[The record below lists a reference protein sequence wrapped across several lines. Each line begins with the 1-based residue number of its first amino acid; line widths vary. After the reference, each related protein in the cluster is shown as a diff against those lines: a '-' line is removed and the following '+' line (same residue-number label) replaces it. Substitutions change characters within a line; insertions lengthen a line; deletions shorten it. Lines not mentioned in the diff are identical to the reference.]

1 MKFYSKIFI
10 SFFILIATAF
20 SICGTWMIA
29 ASFQSSYQREID
41 SNKSKNE
48 MLRASFCNIV
58 NSMPANYFKNH
69 KMQSKKLV
77 LLFLPV
83 WIKRQS
89 FFLFIMQKKRYST
102 LPVSY
107 HWILHSLIK
116 SIKSIVLIKFARSK
130 GIIIYARSVI

>member
-1 MKFYSKIFI
+1 
-10 SFFILIATAF
+10 
-20 SICGTWMIA
+20 
-29 ASFQSSYQREID
+29 
-41 SNKSKNE
+41 

-69 KMQSKKLV
+69 KNAVKEIGASVSSGLDKETE
-77 LLFLPV
+77 
-83 WIKRQS
+83 
-89 FFLFIMQKKRYST
+89 LFIMQKKRYST

>member
-69 KMQSKKLV
+69 KNAVKEIGASVSSGLDKETELFSVYNAKKEIL
-77 LLFLPV
+77 
-83 WIKRQS
+83 
-89 FFLFIMQKKRYST
+89 YS
-102 LPVSY
+102 SGHY